1 VGPAA
6 EASSNPIDRGEHV
19 CCYLQLFTTLPF
31 FSFEAIIAI
40 FLFNYEYVHKSIE
53 TDGFASDLKKAT
65 HTHTQISAAA
75 A

>member
-6 EASSNPIDRGEHV
+6 EASSNPIDREEHV
-19 CCYLQLFTTLPF
+19 CCYLQTLHYTLPF

-40 FLFNYEYVHKSIE
+40 FLFNHEYVHKSIE
-53 TDGFASDLKKAT
+53 TDVFASDLKKAT
-65 HTHTQISAAA
+65 HTQISAAA